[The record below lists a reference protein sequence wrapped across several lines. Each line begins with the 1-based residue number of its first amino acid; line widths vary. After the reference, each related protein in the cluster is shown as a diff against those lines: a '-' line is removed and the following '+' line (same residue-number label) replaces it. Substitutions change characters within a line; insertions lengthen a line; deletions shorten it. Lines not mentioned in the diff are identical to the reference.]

1 MRDTRQSSPVM
12 ALLLAVAAAGMAVSA
27 FFLPAGQDV
36 TVSVLQSEWLSNVL
50 SLLTLLAVAV
60 SLNYVNSNN
69 FQFSSDSRAAV
80 FAVFAGSSGLSWCDI
95 ANVQSSGCLL
105 DSLDDVFHPDVC
117 QQ

>member
-50 SLLTLLAVAV
+50 ALLTLLAVAV

-69 FQFSSDSRAAV
+69 FLFSSDSRLLYLPYLLAV
-80 FAVFAGSSGLSWCDI
+80 LALCI
-95 ANVQSSGCLL
+95 
-105 DSLDDVFHPDVC
+105 SL
-117 QQ
+117 